1 MSSNEEGH
9 IYNLTEEQKLILREY
24 WNALFEYFTVEVD
37 YSKCT
42 TDEERAKERQ
52 KVIEGKLHKR
62 SRMNLDNSCDDGV
75 SSDMENLQ
83 LGDSTNQINVDPVNG
98 LLSPNVDANSS
109 TPITLSTSNL
119 SSSSPNSPSL
129 TPKLGSRSPKLGA
142 KKDKR
147 SSFKGFLRRKSNSNI
162 AGNNDS
168 AANDSPCGSPPYS
181 YNTPYYKGLSE
192 IKLDNENILESMKE
206 EFFYMMS
213 CDEPDSV
220 ALRFL
225 RARKWNVNR
234 AIKMTT
240 ACLQWRIEWNV
251 RALLEIGE
259 QGIDEEVFKS
269 GKAFIFGKDK
279 ENRPLSYVRVR
290 NHNKNTVPLFESEK
304 FTMFL
309 LETGRLSIKPPVEM
323 CSIVF
328 DLTDFSMNNM
338 DYPYV
343 KFVLHCLQNY
353 YPECLGVCLIVNAPW
368 IFMGCWKIIKPL
380 LDPVVSAKVRFIK
393 SEEMKEYINEDQ
405 LMKIYGGTNSY
416 EYNYIPPSSE
426 DIEMEKKNKGNDN
439 PEKFKRIEEW
449 RQVIKE
455 YEDITKE
462 WIKKY
467 EMLDKQLRAE
477 SADKADS
484 LLKVEK
490 GRGNSNNTSLESI
503 PIDNKDELLQEANK
517 IDKDRKAIGEKHKR
531 AFNKLIPYLYTRTY
545 YQRVKTFD
553 YITEEELDEVQKQLS
568 MNQ

>member
-1 MSSNEEGH
+1 MSSIEEGH

-42 TDEERAKERQ
+42 TEEEKLKERQ

-62 SRMNLDNSCDDGV
+62 SRLNLDNSFDDGV

-83 LGDSTNQINVDPVNG
+83 LNSENPSPINADPVNG
-98 LLSPNVDANSS
+98 LLSPNIDSNPG
-109 TPITLSTSNL
+109 TPTT
-119 SSSSPNSPSL
+119 PGSPSL
-129 TPKLGSRSPKLGA
+129 GSKSPTLSPRLTPKSPKLGP

-147 SSFKGFLRRKSNSNI
+147 TSFNRFLRRKSNSNI
-162 AGNNDS
+162 SGNDS
-168 AANDSPCGSPPYS
+168 GSETPSGSPPYH
-181 YNTPYYKGLSE
+181 YNTPHYKGLSE
-192 IKLDNENILESMKE
+192 IKLDNDNILESMKE
-206 EFFYMMS
+206 EFFFMMS
-213 CDEPDSV
+213 CDDPDSV

-225 RARKWNVNR
+225 RARKWNVAR
-234 AIKMTT
+234 AVKMTT

-279 ENRPLSYVRVR
+279 EDRPLSIVRVSK
-290 NHNKNTVPLFESEK
+290 HNKNTVPLFESEK
-304 FTMFL
+304 LTLFL

-343 KFVLHCLQNY
+343 KFVLHCLQTY

-368 IFMGCWKIIKPL
+368 IFNGCWKIIKPL

-393 SEEMKEYINEDQ
+393 SEEMKNYIDEDQ
-405 LMKIYGGTNSY
+405 LMKIYGGNNPFEY
-416 EYNYIPPSSE
+416 EYVPPSPE
-426 DIEMEKKNKGNDN
+426 DIEMEKKLKSNDN
-439 PEKFKRIEEW
+439 EEKFKRIEDW
-449 RQVIKE
+449 RQSIKDFE
-455 YEDITKE
+455 EVTKE

-467 EMLDKQLRAE
+467 KDLDTQLRAE
-477 SADKADS
+477 NADKPDS

-490 GRGNSNNTSLESI
+490 GRGNSNNTSVENVHIEDKEALLKEAKE
-503 PIDNKDELLQEANK
+503 IDEK
-517 IDKDRKAIGEKHKR
+517 RKALGEKHKR
-531 AFNKLIPYLYTRTY
+531 VFNKLIPYIYTKTY
-545 YQRVKTFD
+545 YQRKNIFN
-553 YITEEELDEVQKQLS
+553 YISEQELDEVQS
-568 MNQ
+568 NRP